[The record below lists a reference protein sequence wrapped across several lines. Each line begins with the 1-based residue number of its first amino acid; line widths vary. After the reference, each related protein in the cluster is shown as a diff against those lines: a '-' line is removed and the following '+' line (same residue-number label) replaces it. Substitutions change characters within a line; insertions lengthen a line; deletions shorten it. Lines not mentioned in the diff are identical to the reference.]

1 MELSIQAGAMEH
13 LLPSPG
19 LRGLEQYLITCCI
32 GTFRFARIR
41 VGRRRDD
48 DSVAQEVADIIP
60 ELEQSLVRRMLQS
73 LSLDAAV
80 DRSDATSVLASLTI
94 SAGRLS
100 GFSPPKASASA
111 CSAEAAP
118 WTSGTASSPGTRQV
132 TPPLSCLLLRVLRFL
147 LQVQLEALALLARLT
162 EPPTRAT
169 APR

>member
-1 MELSIQAGAMEH
+1 MED
-13 LLPSPG
+13 LLPSARLQRLEDDFIPCYIGAFGLPG
-19 LRGLEQYLITCCI
+19 ICM
-32 GTFRFARIR
+32 
-41 VGRRRDD
+41 GRRRDD